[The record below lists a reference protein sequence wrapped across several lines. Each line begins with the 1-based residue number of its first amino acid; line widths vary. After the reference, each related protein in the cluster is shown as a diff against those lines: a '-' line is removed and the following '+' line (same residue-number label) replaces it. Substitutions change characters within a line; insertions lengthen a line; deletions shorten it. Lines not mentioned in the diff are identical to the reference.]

1 MLHQNVKAQGF
12 RVLNEDE
19 IGAVCGGSQTAG
31 GDWVITAG
39 RAFGG
44 GGGGSGGGGGTVD
57 AGFGGRVAD
66 MVDAFGFS
74 DPGPISRENDIDG
87 DGVLDDEDADPYNP
101 NVGGTI
107 VVTAQTNHPAVIAGV
122 AGVAGGIY
130 AGLEAAEL
138 IALLAESG
146 WIGGEFGA
154 VAGPAGF
161 LIGTGIGIGVGAAAY
176 YWARH

>member
-31 GDWVITAG
+31 GDWILTGHRDWSMSAIGGAG
-39 RAFGG
+39 PRFLLDIENMLNSIARAE
-44 GGGGSGGGGGTVD
+44 SL
-57 AGFGGRVAD
+57 AA
-66 MVDAFGFS
+66 AA
-74 DPGPISRENDIDG
+74 NDIDG

-107 VVTAQTNHPAVIAGV
+107 VVTAQTNHPVAIAGV

-138 IALLAESG
+138 IAVLAESG
-146 WIGGEFGA
+146 WIGAEFGA